1 MSPWIIILDVVVLL
15 GAALMVGGLAERLR
29 QNAIVGYL
37 ITGVLL
43 GPSGFAFVQ
52 GVPEIQA
59 VSELGVALLLFAI
72 GLEFSL
78 TRLRQLGTVAWLGG
92 TAQLVLTAALAG
104 AASSLLGLG
113 LPEALAVGAAISVS
127 STAVVMR
134 VLVDRAELESRHGR
148 TALGILLLQDLAVIP
163 LGLAIIAAGKG
174 RGGAEALGELLRNVG
189 LALLFILVS
198 YVVVRYILPGM
209 FQRVSALR
217 NRDLPVVLAVFVAL
231 GTAWLSHA
239 LGLSPIL
246 GAFIGGLLLA
256 ESPFAV
262 QIRADVGPLR
272 AILVTLFFASIGLA
286 VNLPT
291 GQGFLHVV
299 LLAAATFVLKAAVVT
314 GIITA
319 FRQGFRNAAATGITL
334 AQTGEFSFVLLDLG
348 LTENVIARPTFEL
361 LAASSV
367 LTLVATPYLISLAS
381 RLEEL
386 ARGVTDQ
393 WERKQVGPSH
403 EGEDAVIIV
412 GYGPAGREAADALQ
426 AAHIPFLV
434 LELNSKTVEAC
445 RTTIPIEVGDATQAE
460 ILEHFGLSRALV
472 LVVTIPDPRTSQ
484 IIIRQAK
491 RLAPHVPIVARARYH
506 QHAPALIGAGA
517 NIIIDEEALVGESIG
532 SSVLG
537 TLGSRSAKPND
548 SA

>member
-1 MSPWIIILDVVVLL
+1 MSPWVIILDVVVLL
-15 GAALMVGGLAERLR
+15 GAALVVGGLAERLR

-52 GVPEIQA
+52 GVSEIQA

-78 TRLRQLGTVAWLGG
+78 TRLRQLGAVAWLGG
-92 TAQLVLTAALAG
+92 TAQLVLTGALAG

-148 TALGILLLQDLAVIP
+148 NALGILLLQDLAVIP
-163 LGLAIIAAGKG
+163 LGLAIMAAGKG
-174 RGGAEALGELLRNVG
+174 RGGAEALSELFRNVG

-209 FQRVSALR
+209 FQGVSALR

-262 QIRADVGPLR
+262 QIRADLGPLR

-286 VNLPT
+286 VSLPL
-291 GQGFLHVV
+291 GPGFLHVV
-299 LLAAATFVLKAAVVT
+299 LLAAATLVLKAAVVT
-314 GIITA
+314 GIVMA
-319 FRQGFRNAAATGITL
+319 FRQGFRSAAATGITL

-348 LTENVIARPTFEL
+348 LNENVIARPTFEL

-386 ARGVTDQ
+386 VRGVTDQ
-393 WERKQVGPSH
+393 WERKRVRPSH

-412 GYGPAGREAADALQ
+412 GYGPAGREATEALQ
-426 AAHIPFLV
+426 AAHIPYLV
-434 LELNSKTVEAC
+434 LELNWKTVQAC

-460 ILEHFGLSRALV
+460 VLEHFGLDRALG

-506 QHAPALIGAGA
+506 RHAPALIGAGA
-517 NIIIDEEALVGESIG
+517 NSVIDEEALVGESIG

-548 SA
+548 